1 MGRRVRISKLV
12 SLLLRHNPDLGGLS
26 PDERGFVPLD
36 DLLDSVVKIMREECS
51 RKEVLDVILSDRERF
66 EVVNGKVRARYGHSF
81 RVIYDRPLPP
91 EEVPEV
97 LYHGTTLKSLRS
109 ILKEGLRPMNRTY
122 VHLSLT
128 KERALEVARRRKGP
142 HVILRIRA
150 RELARMVP
158 MYRPSHLTFLV
169 ERVPPEYIEVEE
181 VIEGRSWTR

>member
-26 PDERGFVPLD
+26 PDEGGFVPLD
-36 DLLDSVVKIMREECS
+36 DLLDSVVKIMGEGCSREE
-51 RKEVLDVILSDRERF
+51 VLNVILSDRERF
-66 EVVNGKVRARYGHSF
+66 EVVGGKVRARYGHSF
-81 RVIYDRPLPP
+81 RVVYDRPVSP

-109 ILKEGLRPMNRTY
+109 ILEEGLKPMNRTY

-128 KERALEVARRRKGP
+128 KERALKVARRRKGP

-150 RELARMVP
+150 KELARVSP
-158 MYRPSHLTFLV
+158 IYRPSHLTFLV
-169 ERVPPEYIEVEE
+169 ERVPPKYIEVEE
-181 VIEGRSWTR
+181 VVEG